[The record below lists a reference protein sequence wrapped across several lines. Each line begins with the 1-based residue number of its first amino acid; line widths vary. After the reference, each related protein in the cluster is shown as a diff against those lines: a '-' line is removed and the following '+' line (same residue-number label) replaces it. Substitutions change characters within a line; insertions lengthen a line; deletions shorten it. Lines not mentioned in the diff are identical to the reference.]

1 MADDIKIVVK
11 ELLKKHPCVILPR
24 LGGFTAEYAS
34 AKVDPNSNTFNPPR
48 KKLGFNPD
56 LTTDDGLIRGY
67 LTREKGY
74 SESEANKVV
83 ADFVQQVWRRLD
95 NGLEENFPNIGT
107 LKLNE
112 KKEIVF
118 QLATDENLLLES
130 YGFDSF
136 KYSPSNSSKK
146 APSIAHPKVKK
157 PNFARALI
165 FIVGIPLLITYGVY
179 FYLEGDPV
187 PFRSLF
193 TNDSVKDFTV
203 DEYDDFLSGDE
214 KDTTRNDEYRELDE
228 ELDSQTRPENA
239 LKYTEEPAPAQEKPS
254 VDKYAG
260 MTEFHIIA
268 GSFKKMSNAR
278 VLSEKLVTKG
288 FQPTILDKKN
298 GYFRVSIKSFDN
310 RNIAL
315 QEFNRLRSQHRDLKL
330 WLLSM

>member
-1 MADDIKIVVK
+1 MAVDIKIVVK
-11 ELLKKHPCVILPR
+11 ELLKKNPCVILPR

-56 LTTDDGLIRGY
+56 LTNDGGLIHGY
-67 LTREKGY
+67 LIKEKGF
-74 SESEANKVV
+74 SENEANKVL

-95 NGLEENFPNIGT
+95 HGLEENFPNIGT

-112 KKEIVF
+112 KKVIEF
-118 QLATDENLLLES
+118 ESATDENLLLES

-136 KYSPSNSSKK
+136 KYSPSNTSKK
-146 APSIAHPKVKK
+146 TPAIEQPRVKRPS
-157 PNFARALI
+157 FARALI

-179 FYLEGDPV
+179 FYMEGDPV

-193 TNDSVKDFTV
+193 TNDSVKDFTL
-203 DEYDDFLSGDE
+203 DEYDAFLSGD
-214 KDTTRNDEYRELDE
+214 KNDTTTNEEYKELDKK
-228 ELDSQTRPENA
+228 LDHQTRPENA
-239 LKYTEEPAPAQEKPS
+239 LKYTEDPASTREKP
-254 VDKYAG
+254 VADKYAG

-278 VLSEKLVTKG
+278 VLSQKLVTKG
-288 FQPTILDKKN
+288 FQPTILDKQN

-310 RNIAL
+310 RTIAL
-315 QEFNRLRSQHRDLKL
+315 QEFNRLRSKHRDLKL

>member
-1 MADDIKIVVK
+1 MAVDIKIVVK
-11 ELLKKHPCVILPR
+11 ELLKKNPCVILPR

-34 AKVDPNSNTFNPPR
+34 AKVDSNSNTFNPPR

-56 LTTDDGLIRGY
+56 LKNDGGLIYGY
-67 LTREKGY
+67 LTKEKGY
-74 SESEANKVV
+74 SGSEANKVV
-83 ADFVQQVWRRLD
+83 ADFVQQIWRRLD
-95 NGLEENFPNIGT
+95 HGLGEHFPNIGT

-112 KKEIVF
+112 NKEIEF
-118 QLATDENLLLES
+118 KPATDENLLLDS

-136 KYSPSNSSKK
+136 KFSPSNASKNE
-146 APSIAHPKVKK
+146 PSVPQPRVKR
-157 PNFARALI
+157 PSFARALI
-165 FIVGIPLLITYGVY
+165 FIIGIPLLITYGLY

-193 TNDSVKDFTV
+193 TNDSVKDFTT
-203 DEYDDFLSGDE
+203 DEYDIFLSGD
-214 KDTTRNDEYRELDE
+214 KNDTTNNEEHQELDKK
-228 ELDSQTRPENA
+228 LDNQTRPENA
-239 LKYTEEPAPAQEKPS
+239 LKYTEEPASTREKP
-254 VDKYAG
+254 VTDKYAG

-278 VLSEKLVTKG
+278 VLSQKLVTKG
-288 FQPTILDKKN
+288 FQPTILDKQN

-315 QEFNRLRSQHRDLKL
+315 QEFNRLRSKHRDLKL